1 MPRITI
7 DDGPERIHLRAL
19 KRHRPEYA
27 GPWEAM
33 RNAVHERSILP
44 VRVRE
49 AARYRIAIA
58 NGCLMCQAYRD
69 PESVRQQLPEEFYEA
84 VAAYDGGESDELAE
98 PERVTIEFVD
108 RFGLAPQTIDDELFA
123 RLRESFTED
132 EVVDLVFCTA
142 RNVGF
147 GRFTHVL
154 GLDDSC
160 ELAGVDEPEPHLVG

>member
-7 DDGPERIHLRAL
+7 DDGPGSVHLRAL
-19 KRHRPEYA
+19 NRHRPEFA
-27 GPWEAM
+27 APWKAM
-33 RNAVHERSILP
+33 RDAVHGDSILP

-69 PESVRQQLPEEFYEA
+69 PESVRQQLPEEFYDA
-84 VAAYDGGESDELAE
+84 VAAYDGGESDELSE

-108 RFGLAPQTIDDELFA
+108 RFGFAPQTIDDEFFA
-123 RLRESFTED
+123 HLRASFTED

-147 GRFTHVL
+147 GRLTHVL

-160 ELAGVDEPEPHLVG
+160 ELSDADERETQLVS